1 MLAALEQPWNPGE
14 CLPYDRAEIKKS
26 GHAAK
31 DMSAGIIREMR
42 KAKSMRFFGRMK
54 HSGRCLR
61 RTARRKRPM
70 LLTGQSSRLFSAVI
84 TALEV

>member
-42 KAKSMRFFGRMK
+42 ESEEYAF
-54 HSGRCLR
+54 LR
-61 RTARRKRPM
+61 EDEAFRA
-70 LLTGQSSRLFSAVI
+70 LLAAYSPA
-84 TALEV
+84 